1 MVKPVTQVNT
11 QFFFVSFLWKLS
23 ENIEFLEWFLGVN
36 QAFAQADKTYRRQTR
51 GFTSGCLHF
60 LFFRRGS
67 YKSSYSLYTF
77 LLEGE
82 VNILKKNCSTSQCF
96 YVQSR
101 TINRQYNSV
110 LANFVKLPANLW
122 SREDILN
129 CLYNYFKDL
138 IMCAQSKL

>member
-11 QFFFVSFLWKLS
+11 QFFSSVSCENWAKILNFL
-23 ENIEFLEWFLGVN
+23 NDFLVWIKRLLKPIKHI
-36 QAFAQADKTYRRQTR
+36 ADKQGVLRQDVYI
-51 GFTSGCLHF
+51 FF
-60 LFFRRGS
+60 FFRRGS
-67 YKSSYSLYTF
+67 YESSYSLYTF